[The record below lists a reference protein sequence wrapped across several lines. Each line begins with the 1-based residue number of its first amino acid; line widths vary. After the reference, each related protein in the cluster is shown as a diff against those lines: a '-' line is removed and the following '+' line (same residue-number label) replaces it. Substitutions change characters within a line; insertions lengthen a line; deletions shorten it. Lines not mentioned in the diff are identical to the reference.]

1 MIKEKANDV
10 ADLSANNRV
19 VHICWFWGQGH
30 IIIKAKLLVLILSTS
45 GANARKSSKSSN
57 RNLWESFCRLLE
69 PRPESHGINASGADF
84 VDFWSQGQNF
94 SKSELPGLIL
104 LTSGAK
110 AMKLSKHPVA
120 LSKYNE
126 HDLWDPLVKF
136 KCHCYSTL
144 RNDYQT
150 YL

>member
-10 ADLSANNRV
+10 ADLSVNNRV
-19 VHICWFWGQGH
+19 VHICWFWGQRH
-30 IIIKAKLLVLILSTS
+30 IIIKARLLVLILTTS

-57 RNLWESFCRLLE
+57 RNFWESFCRLLE
-69 PRPESHGINASGADF
+69 PRPESHGINASGVDF

-94 SKSELPGLIL
+94 SKSKLLGLIL

-110 AMKLSKHPVA
+110 AMRSSKHPVA
-120 LSKYNE
+120 SSQHNK

-136 KCHCYSTL
+136 NCHYHSTL
-144 RNDYQT
+144 RNNYRA